1 MPPRRSIKDEQE
13 RRNLIVRQ
21 GELLALFQHPS
32 WPVLEAVL
40 DVRREKFERE
50 LIALALGGAGMSLER
65 QAFIRGFFKGM
76 GYVLAVPSNAETRL
90 AGILEEEAA

>member
-1 MPPRRSIKDEQE
+1 MRPRSALSEQE

-21 GELLALFQHPS
+21 GELNALYQHPA

-40 DVRREKFERE
+40 GDRREKFERE
-50 LIALALGGAGMSLER
+50 LLVTLIGGDGVSLER

-76 GYVLAVPSNAETRL
+76 GYVLSIPANAETRL
-90 AGILEEEAA
+90 AAILEEEAA